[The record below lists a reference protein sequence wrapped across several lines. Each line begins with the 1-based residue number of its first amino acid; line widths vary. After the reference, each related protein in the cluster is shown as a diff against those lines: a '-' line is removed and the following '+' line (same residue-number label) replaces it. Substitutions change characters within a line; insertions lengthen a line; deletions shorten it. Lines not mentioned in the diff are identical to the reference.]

1 MARKKD
7 TLLFDTPPV
16 VSAWAA
22 AGGKKECHQQPEKS
36 FFGCV

>member
-16 VSAWAA
+16 VAAWAA
-22 AGGKKECHQQPEKS
+22 AGGKKGVGGPWPS
-36 FFGCV
+36 DLIS